1 MTEEKNLDGV
11 SLFERGVAAAAV
23 YLKRKGFEV
32 LEENPEADD
41 GEFTI
46 VALDEAGAIV
56 LVDVFVGGDSGNPFP
71 ESEDCESRRA
81 SFEAAIV
88 AFFEEAGAGFV
99 DRPARYD
106 RIDIHPIGEDR
117 AIIKHRINGLS

>member
-1 MTEEKNLDGV
+1 MTEERNLDGV

-32 LEENPEADD
+32 LEENPEADA

-46 VALDEAGAIV
+46 VALDE
-56 LVDVFVGGDSGNPFP
+56 
-71 ESEDCESRRA
+71 
-81 SFEAAIV
+81 